1 MAILFEISR
10 DETAREATDASGDAC
25 DVAQGRRGSAWD
37 WVYPPL
43 CWLCGSDAA
52 WEGGRWASGCDEHML
67 PDGPVGQRCPVCA
80 GWMPDMLAGASRCA
94 ACRRATEHG
103 ASFGV
108 ERLIVLA
115 DYRAQPEVRDWVLA
129 FKHGGR
135 KELARPLA
143 SALAAVVRRTVRSA
157 DGGARGGDV
166 LVPVPLHLWRRI
178 ERGFDQSRA
187 LAGALSGEL
196 GWPTTA
202 PLARVR
208 ATVVQGAA
216 GARSRDANVRG
227 AFGPRRWSF
236 LAQRAVARAECVWI
250 VDDVVTSGAT
260 LRECARAL
268 RRMGARRVAAL
279 AIARA
284 SERGAPVESGRESEV
299 ASGAVES
306 GYPVR
311 E

>member
-1 MAILFEISR
+1 MAQKR
-10 DETAREATDASGDAC
+10 SGA
-25 DVAQGRRGSAWD
+25 AWD

-43 CWLCGSDAA
+43 CWLCGADAA
-52 WEGGRWASGCDEHML
+52 WEGEGWASGCEEHRL
-67 PDGPVGQRCPVCA
+67 PDGPQGQRCPVCA
-80 GWMPDMLAGASRCA
+80 GWMPDMLAGAARCA
-94 ACRRATEHG
+94 ACRRATERG

-108 ERLIVLA
+108 ERTIVLA

-143 SALAAVVRRTVRSA
+143 SALAAVVRRTKTVA
-157 DGGARGGDV
+157 EGGLSRRDV

-187 LAGALSGEL
+187 LAGALSDEL
-196 GWPTTA
+196 GWPAVA
-202 PLARVR
+202 PLARLR
-208 ATVVQGAA
+208 PTVVQGTA
-216 GARSRDANVRG
+216 GASSRDANVRD
-227 AFGPRRWSF
+227 AFGARRGSW
-236 LAQRAVARAECVWI
+236 LARRAVARADCAWI

-284 SERGAPVESGRESEV
+284 SERGAPVENDAGREV
-299 ASGAVES
+299 ASSAAES